1 MTESFKKI
9 EPAEQER
16 FFTPDDTQIAHL
28 SIKSLERRVTG
39 RNSLVINNLS
49 GQHYENLCLSIQPG
63 TTTVVIGDNVLAR
76 RELISDIAHIQGDS
90 SADINLPKD
99 ARIEYITPSLTDEIN
114 PELTLRDFFLSARGI
129 SGVEQQLDELWQ
141 LAAEGD
147 EAAIKSA
154 GELQDAFQ
162 NADGW
167 NAERDIS
174 QIIQGLRLASSDHDI
189 ITLDTKLEDMSSGQI
204 SKAIIGRSL
213 YSQANIVVMDDP
225 SVHLDVRSKQW
236 LTDYISQSDTSM
248 IIATSDMSFAE
259 ATADRVVEILDSKLT
274 LNIGTGLTNY
284 QEERQKLIDNWTD
297 EATRKKE
304 DIQEL
309 KVKIRDFFGPAAKR
323 TDDMAQVLRAQR
335 SKLERMQAEYDAM
348 PGKIL
353 IERTPHREVA
363 RSFTARHRSGT
374 NVFSLQ
380 QVEMLYVNDSSDNEG
395 TVIEAPDLQVYRGDR
410 LAIIG
415 NNGSGKSTLMKMLA
429 EQTEE
434 MLVEGEAKKGSSVE
448 MGYFSPYTSLPDED
462 QPLRQIL
469 ERSDPNAMGT
479 LAFWGFNKRASYD
492 IKPRDLTDKDS
503 QARAQLALLM
513 ARQPNVLLLDEPTSY
528 LTPSY
533 QEKLVESLIDYDG
546 TLLVISHDPH
556 FLVQLGLTGRIVMP
570 SAQRQNLHS

>member
-9 EPAEQER
+9 EPTEQER

-28 SIKSLERRVTG
+28 GIKSLERRVTG

-49 GQHYENLCLSIQPG
+49 GQHYENLSLSIQPG

-90 SADINLPKD
+90 SADINLSKD

-114 PELTLRDFFLSARGI
+114 PDLTLRDFFLSARGI
-129 SGVEQQLDELWQ
+129 SGVERQLDELWQ

-189 ITLDTKLEDMSSGQI
+189 ITLDTELEDMSSGQI

-353 IERTPHREVA
+353 IESTPHREVA
-363 RSFTARHRSGT
+363 RSFTAKHRSGT
-374 NVFSLQ
+374 NVFSLR

-429 EQTEE
+429 GQTEE
-434 MLVEGEAKKGSSVE
+434 MLVEGEAKQGSSVE

-469 ERSDPNAMGT
+469 GRSDPNAMGT
-479 LAFWGFNKRASYD
+479 LAFWGFNKNTSYD
-492 IKPRDLTDKDS
+492 TKPGDITDKDS

-513 ARQPNVLLLDEPTSY
+513 AQQPNVLLLDEPTSY

-533 QEKLVESLIDYDG
+533 QEKLVESLKDYDG

-556 FLVQLGLTGRIVMP
+556 FLVQLGLSGRIAMP
-570 SAQRQNLHS
+570 SAQRQNLYS

>member
-1 MTESFKKI
+1 MTESFNRM
-9 EPAEQER
+9 EPTEQER
-16 FFTPDDTQIAHL
+16 YFTPDDTQIAHL
-28 SIKSLERRVTG
+28 GIKSLERRVTG
-39 RNSLVINNLS
+39 RSSLVINNLS
-49 GQHYENLCLSIQPG
+49 GQHYENLSLSIQPG

-90 SADINLPKD
+90 SADINLSKD

-114 PELTLRDFFLSARGI
+114 PDLMLRDFFLSARGI

-236 LTDYISQSDTSM
+236 LTDYIGQSDTSM
-248 IIATSDMSFAE
+248 VIATSDMSFAE

-274 LNIGTGLTNY
+274 LNIGTGLANY
-284 QEERQKLIDNWTD
+284 QEERQKLIDSWTD

-353 IERTPHREVA
+353 IESTPHREVA
-363 RSFTARHRSGT
+363 RSFTAKHRSGA
-374 NVFSLQ
+374 NVFSLR

-429 EQTEE
+429 GQTEE

-448 MGYFSPYTSLPDED
+448 AGYFSPYTSLPNED

-469 ERSDPNAMGT
+469 GRSDPNAMGT
-479 LAFWGFNKRASYD
+479 LAFWGFNKSTSYD
-492 IKPRDLTDKDS
+492 TKPRDITDKDS

-513 ARQPNVLLLDEPTSY
+513 AQQPNVLLLDEPTSY

-533 QEKLVESLIDYDG
+533 QEKLVESLKDYDG

-556 FLVQLGLTGRIVMP
+556 FLVQLGLSGRIVMP
-570 SAQRQNLHS
+570 SAQRQNLYS

>member
-1 MTESFKKI
+1 M
-9 EPAEQER
+9 EPTEQER

-28 SIKSLERRVTG
+28 GIKSLERRVTG
-39 RNSLVINNLS
+39 RSSLVINNLS
-49 GQHYENLCLSIQPG
+49 GQHYENLSLSIQPG

-90 SADINLPKD
+90 SADINLSKD

-114 PELTLRDFFLSARGI
+114 PDLTLRDFFLSARGI

-147 EAAIKSA
+147 EAAIKFA

-189 ITLDTKLEDMSSGQI
+189 ITLDKKLEDMSSGQI

-236 LTDYISQSDTSM
+236 LTDYIGQSDTSM
-248 IIATSDMSFAE
+248 VIATSDMSFAE

-274 LNIGTGLTNY
+274 LNIGTGLANY
-284 QEERQKLIDNWTD
+284 QEERQKLIDSWTD

-304 DIQEL
+304 DIQDL

-353 IERTPHREVA
+353 IESTPHREVA
-363 RSFTARHRSGT
+363 RSFTAKHRSGT
-374 NVFSLQ
+374 NVFSLR

-429 EQTEE
+429 GQTEE

-448 MGYFSPYTSLPDED
+448 AGYFSPYTSLPNED

-469 ERSDPNAMGT
+469 GRSDPNAMGT
-479 LAFWGFNKRASYD
+479 LAFWGFNKSTSYD
-492 IKPRDLTDKDS
+492 TKPRDITDKDS

-513 ARQPNVLLLDEPTSY
+513 AQQPNVLLLDEPTSY

-533 QEKLVESLIDYDG
+533 QEKLVESLKDYDG

-556 FLVQLGLTGRIVMP
+556 FLVQLGLSGRIVMP
-570 SAQRQNLHS
+570 SAQRQNLYS

>member
-1 MTESFKKI
+1 MTESFNRM
-9 EPAEQER
+9 EPTEQER
-16 FFTPDDTQIAHL
+16 YFTPDDTQIAHL
-28 SIKSLERRVTG
+28 GIKSLERRVTG
-39 RNSLVINNLS
+39 RSSLVINNLS
-49 GQHYENLCLSIQPG
+49 GQHYENLSLSIQPG

-90 SADINLPKD
+90 SADINLSKD

-114 PELTLRDFFLSARGI
+114 PDLMLRDFFLSARGI

-236 LTDYISQSDTSM
+236 LTDYIGQSDTSM
-248 IIATSDMSFAE
+248 VIATSDMSFAE

-274 LNIGTGLTNY
+274 LNIGTGLANY
-284 QEERQKLIDNWTD
+284 QEERQKLIDSWTD

-304 DIQEL
+304 DIQDL

-353 IERTPHREVA
+353 IESTPHREVA
-363 RSFTARHRSGT
+363 RSFTAKHRSGA
-374 NVFSLQ
+374 NVFSLR

-429 EQTEE
+429 GQTEE

-448 MGYFSPYTSLPDED
+448 AGYFSPYTSLPNED

-469 ERSDPNAMGT
+469 GRSDPNAMGT
-479 LAFWGFNKRASYD
+479 LAFWGFNKSTSYD
-492 IKPRDLTDKDS
+492 TKPRDITDKDS

-513 ARQPNVLLLDEPTSY
+513 AQQPNVLLLDEPTSY

-533 QEKLVESLIDYDG
+533 QEKLVESLKDYDG

-556 FLVQLGLTGRIVMP
+556 FLVQLGLSGRIVMP
-570 SAQRQNLHS
+570 SAQRQNLYS

>member
-1 MTESFKKI
+1 MTESFNRM
-9 EPAEQER
+9 EPTEQER

-28 SIKSLERRVTG
+28 GIKSLERRVTG
-39 RNSLVINNLS
+39 RSSLVINNLS
-49 GQHYENLCLSIQPG
+49 GQHYENLSLSIQPG

-90 SADINLPKD
+90 SADINLSKD

-114 PELTLRDFFLSARGI
+114 PDLTLRDFFLSARGI

-236 LTDYISQSDTSM
+236 LIDYIGQSDTSM
-248 IIATSDMSFAE
+248 VIATSDMSFAE

-274 LNIGTGLTNY
+274 LNIGTGLANY
-284 QEERQKLIDNWTD
+284 QEERQKLIDSWTD

-304 DIQEL
+304 DIQDL

-353 IERTPHREVA
+353 IESTPHREVA
-363 RSFTARHRSGT
+363 RSFTAKHRSGA
-374 NVFSLQ
+374 NVFSLR

-429 EQTEE
+429 GQTEE

-448 MGYFSPYTSLPDED
+448 AGYFSPYTSLPNED

-469 ERSDPNAMGT
+469 GRSDPNAMGT
-479 LAFWGFNKRASYD
+479 LAFWGFNKSTSYD
-492 IKPRDLTDKDS
+492 TKPRDITDKDS

-513 ARQPNVLLLDEPTSY
+513 AQQPNVLLLDEPTSY

-533 QEKLVESLIDYDG
+533 QEKLVESLKDYDG

-556 FLVQLGLTGRIVMP
+556 FLVQLGLSGRIVMP
-570 SAQRQNLHS
+570 SAQRQNLYS

>member
-1 MTESFKKI
+1 MTESFNRM
-9 EPAEQER
+9 EPTEQER

-28 SIKSLERRVTG
+28 GIKSLERRVTG
-39 RNSLVINNLS
+39 RSSLVINNLS
-49 GQHYENLCLSIQPG
+49 GQHYENLSLSIQPG

-90 SADINLPKD
+90 SADINLSKD

-114 PELTLRDFFLSARGI
+114 PDLTLRDFFLSARGI

-236 LTDYISQSDTSM
+236 LIDYIGQSDTSM
-248 IIATSDMSFAE
+248 VIATSDMSFAE

-274 LNIGTGLTNY
+274 LNIGTGLANY
-284 QEERQKLIDNWTD
+284 QEERQKLIDSWTD

-304 DIQEL
+304 DIQDL

-353 IERTPHREVA
+353 IESTPHREVA
-363 RSFTARHRSGT
+363 RSFTAKHRSGT
-374 NVFSLQ
+374 NVFSLR

-395 TVIEAPDLQVYRGDR
+395 TVIEAPDLQVYSGDR

-429 EQTEE
+429 GQTEE

-448 MGYFSPYTSLPDED
+448 AGYFSPYTSLPNED

-469 ERSDPNAMGT
+469 GRSDPNAMGT
-479 LAFWGFNKRASYD
+479 LAFWGFNKSTSYD
-492 IKPRDLTDKDS
+492 TKPRDITDKDS

-513 ARQPNVLLLDEPTSY
+513 AQQPNVLLLDEPTSY

-533 QEKLVESLIDYDG
+533 QEKLVESLKDYDG

-556 FLVQLGLTGRIVMP
+556 FLVQLGLSGRIVMP
-570 SAQRQNLHS
+570 SAQRQNLYS

>member
-1 MTESFKKI
+1 M
-9 EPAEQER
+9 
-16 FFTPDDTQIAHL
+16 
-28 SIKSLERRVTG
+28 
-39 RNSLVINNLS
+39 INNLS
-49 GQHYENLCLSIQPG
+49 GQHYENLSLSIQPG

-90 SADINLPKD
+90 SADINLSKD

-114 PELTLRDFFLSARGI
+114 PDLMLRDFFLSARGI

-236 LTDYISQSDTSM
+236 LTDYIGQSDTSM
-248 IIATSDMSFAE
+248 VIATSDMSFAE

-274 LNIGTGLTNY
+274 LNIGTGLANY
-284 QEERQKLIDNWTD
+284 QEERQKLIDSWTD

-304 DIQEL
+304 DIQDL

-353 IERTPHREVA
+353 IESTPHREVA
-363 RSFTARHRSGT
+363 RSFTAKHRSGA
-374 NVFSLQ
+374 NVFSLR

-429 EQTEE
+429 GQTEE

-448 MGYFSPYTSLPDED
+448 AGYFSPYTSLPNED

-469 ERSDPNAMGT
+469 GRSDPNAMGT
-479 LAFWGFNKRASYD
+479 LAFWGFNKSTSYD
-492 IKPRDLTDKDS
+492 TKPRDITDKDS

-513 ARQPNVLLLDEPTSY
+513 AQQPNVLLLDEPTSY

-533 QEKLVESLIDYDG
+533 QEKLVESLKDYDG

-556 FLVQLGLTGRIVMP
+556 FLVQLGLSGRIVMP
-570 SAQRQNLHS
+570 SAQRQNLYS